1 MLRNRWLGL
10 HLGLAFMAC
19 ALATPVHAA
28 RTKSKDKSEEPKP
41 DKATVLYEKGVQ
53 LAEAGEFEKA
63 LEQFEKS
70 DRERPNDAETLNMM
84 AFANRK
90 LGRLETAFELYDR
103 ALAVR
108 ADFPQ
113 AREYLG
119 EAHIQA
125 ALEQVRILRGY
136 GPSGAEELA
145 QLLAAFEE
153 AAFRLG
159 IAGESRS
166 GAAQRKW

>member
-1 MLRNRWLGL
+1 MLAPRK
-10 HLGLAFMAC
+10 LALYLLAALVAC
-19 ALATPVHAA
+19 LMTMPTHAA
-28 RTKSKDKSEEPKP
+28 RTKSKEKSEAPAP
-41 DKATVLYEKGVQ
+41 DKASELYEKGLELVD
-53 LAEAGEFEKA
+53 AGEFEKA

-90 LGRLETAFELYDR
+90 LGRLEAAFELYDQ

-125 ALEQVRILRGY
+125 ALEQVRVLRSY
-136 GPSGAEELA
+136 GPSGAEELK

-159 IAGESRS
+159 VGSESRS